1 MNFIII
7 IPAVFVLLLVLLI
20 IVRFQKK
27 NSEDIEANADSQVG
41 IGASHDFEPNLYNE
55 LTDASLMLLANVQ
68 AGFTEFVD
76 KIEKFGDEFLS
87 DNSCFLHKLK
97 LLQAGFQDFM
107 QGVISLKCVEDQ
119 YLSDSILN
127 KDHVNKL
134 FDVIDDHL
142 LLTKEIYKASS
153 VFASYTTYS
162 QQIPSLDDL
171 QDKSQAELDK
181 SILINLCG

>member
-1 MNFIII
+1 MNLIII

-27 NSEDIEANADSQVG
+27 NSGDIEANADAQVG
-41 IGASHDFEPNLYNE
+41 IGASHDFEPNLYSE
-55 LTDASLMLLANVQ
+55 LTDASFMLLANVQ
-68 AGFTEFVD
+68 SGFTEFVD

-87 DNSCFLHKLK
+87 GNSCFLHKLK

-107 QGVISLKCVEDQ
+107 QGVISLKCVRAQ

-134 FDVIDDHL
+134 FDVIVSH
-142 LLTKEIYKASS
+142 LLTKEVYKASI
-153 VFASYTTYS
+153 VFASFTTYI
-162 QQIPSLDDL
+162 QQIPNLHDL
-171 QDKSQAELDK
+171 EDKSQAELDK
-181 SILINLCG
+181 MLVINLCG